1 MNDAANGTPTW
12 RVLQSSLKAWSS
24 NSAVAGPGKAKTAR
38 DHSNASQ
45 FIFHRGN
52 FLPEGYG
59 DNDDLQVVVSID
71 LIVVVGFF
79 VFPRR
84 HGERAA
90 DAAAFR
96 HATRRNSQT
105 RNLSSYCDLATW
117 VSSYTVF
124 PQVLDIEFS
133 S

>member
-1 MNDAANGTPTW
+1 MKDAANGTPTW
-12 RVLQSSLKAWSS
+12 RVRQSSLKAWSS
-24 NSAVAGPGKAKTAR
+24 NSAVAGPGKAKPAR
-38 DHSNASQ
+38 AHSNAGQ

-52 FLPEGYG
+52 FLPGRDG
-59 DNDDLQVVVSID
+59 DNDDLQVVVTID

-96 HATRRNSQT
+96 RATWKNIRT
-105 RNLSSYCDLATW
+105 RNLSSLYDLATRI
-117 VSSYTVF
+117 S
-124 PQVLDIEFS
+124 
-133 S
+133 

>member
-1 MNDAANGTPTW
+1 M
-12 RVLQSSLKAWSS
+12 
-24 NSAVAGPGKAKTAR
+24 AGPSKAKTAR
-38 DHSNASQ
+38 AHNNAGQ

-52 FLPEGYG
+52 FLPGQDG
-59 DNDDLQVVVSID
+59 DNDDLQVVVRID

-96 HATRRNSQT
+96 RATWKNIRT
-105 RNLSSYCDLATW
+105 RNLSSLYDLATRI
-117 VSSYTVF
+117 S
-124 PQVLDIEFS
+124 
-133 S
+133 